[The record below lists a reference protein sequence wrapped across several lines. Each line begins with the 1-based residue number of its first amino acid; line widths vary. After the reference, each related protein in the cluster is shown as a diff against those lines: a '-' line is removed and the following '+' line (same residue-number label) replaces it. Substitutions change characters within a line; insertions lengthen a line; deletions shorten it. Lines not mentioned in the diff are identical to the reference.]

1 VRIQGRRVKFQKT
14 GGLFKKTRGRRGIG
28 LLRPSDLRSTRR
40 IRSAGGRASARRP
53 ERLTGGASG
62 QRGRGRADR
71 RGQRAERARG
81 VGEVGLGRWISGGR
95 PGLGSGY
102 LK

>member
-14 GGLFKKTRGRRGIG
+14 GGLFKKTRGRRGIR

-40 IRSAGGRASARRP
+40 IRSAGGRASARQP
-53 ERLTGGASG
+53 ERLTGGAGRAARTRRLTGGASG

-71 RGQRAERARG
+71 RGQRAERARAG
-81 VGEVGLGRWISGGR
+81 
-95 PGLGSGY
+95 
-102 LK
+102 

>member
-53 ERLTGGASG
+53 ERLIGGASGQRGRGRLSGGASG

-71 RGQRAERARG
+71 RGQRAARARAG
-81 VGEVGLGRWISGGR
+81 
-95 PGLGSGY
+95 
-102 LK
+102 

>member
-53 ERLTGGASG
+53 ERLTGGA
-62 QRGRGRADR
+62 GRAARGGGLTGGAR
-71 RGQRAERARG
+71 RAARGGGLTGGARRAARG
-81 VGEVGLGRWISGGR
+81 VGKR
-95 PGLGSGY
+95 P
-102 LK
+102 